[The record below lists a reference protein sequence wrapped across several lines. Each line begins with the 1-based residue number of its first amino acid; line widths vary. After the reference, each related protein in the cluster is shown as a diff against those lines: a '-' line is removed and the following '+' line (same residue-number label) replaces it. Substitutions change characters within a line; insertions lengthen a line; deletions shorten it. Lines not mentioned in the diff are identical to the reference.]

1 MPLLTRSFPLLG
13 CLSLCGA
20 LLLSGGC
27 KRSETGAGTGAST
40 SNSSAAQG
48 PIAQIDPA
56 TAGSI
61 EGTVHLIGKAPER
74 IEIDMAQDPACAM
87 SPYGKNLTEG
97 IVTQDSKSKDGK
109 LANVYIYVKDGLR
122 NKVYAAPS
130 TPAVLDQKGCR
141 YVPHVLAAMVGQPIE
156 FRNSD
161 PTMHNVHMQP
171 TVAGNQQFDISQP
184 PNGGATSHTF
194 AKPELM
200 LPVRCNNHPWMQ
212 AFLNVAPNP
221 FFAVTGEDGH
231 FAIHGLP
238 PGTYTLV
245 AVQEQLGQQQA
256 TATVTT
262 HGTATAD
269 FSFTAK

>member
-1 MPLLTRSFPLLG
+1 
-13 CLSLCGA
+13 
-20 LLLSGGC
+20 
-27 KRSETGAGTGAST
+27 
-40 SNSSAAQG
+40 
-48 PIAQIDPA
+48 
-56 TAGSI
+56 
-61 EGTVHLIGKAPER
+61 
-74 IEIDMAQDPACAM
+74 
-87 SPYGKNLTEG
+87 
-97 IVTQDSKSKDGK
+97 
-109 LANVYIYVKDGLR
+109 VKDGLG

-161 PTMHNVHMQP
+161 PTMHNVHMVP

-184 PNGGATSHTF
+184 PNGGTTRHTF

-221 FFAVTGEDGH
+221 FFAVSGEDGH
-231 FAIHGLP
+231 FAIQGLP

-256 TATVTT
+256 TVTVTT

-269 FSFTAK
+269 FSFKTK

>member
-1 MPLLTRSFPLLG
+1 MLRTRSLPLL
-13 CLSLCGA
+13 LCA
-20 LLLSGGC
+20 AVLIAGGC
-27 KRSETGAGTGAST
+27 KRSETGASTGISP
-40 SNSSAAQG
+40 AAH
-48 PIAQIDPA
+48 PFTQIDPA

-61 EGTVHLIGKAPER
+61 EGTVHLVGKAPER

-97 IVTQDSKSKDGK
+97 IISNGGK
-109 LANVYIYVKDGLR
+109 LANVYIYVKDGLGD
-122 NKVYAAPS
+122 KVYPAP
-130 TPAVLDQKGCR
+130 TAPAVLDQKGCR
-141 YVPHVLAAMVGQPIE
+141 YTPHVLAAMVGQPVE

-171 TVAGNQQFDISQP
+171 TVAGNQQVDISQP
-184 PNGGATSHTF
+184 PNGGTMRHTF

-212 AFLNVAPNP
+212 AFLNIAPNP

-231 FAIHGLP
+231 FVIHGLP

-256 TATVTT
+256 NVTVAT
-262 HGTATAD
+262 HATATAD
-269 FSFTAK
+269 FSFKTK

>member
-1 MPLLTRSFPLLG
+1 MLSLSRS
-13 CLSLCGA
+13 LSFFLCGA
-20 LLLSGGC
+20 LLVSAGC
-27 KRSETGAGTGAST
+27 KRSETGATTGTSP
-40 SNSSAAQG
+40 AAEG
-48 PIAQIDPA
+48 PITLIDPA
-56 TAGSI
+56 TAGSV
-61 EGTVHLIGKAPER
+61 EGTVHLAGKAPER

-97 IVTQDSKSKDGK
+97 VMSQKDGATTGK
-109 LANVYIYVKDGLR
+109 LANVYVYVKDGLG

-130 TPAVLDQKGCR
+130 EPVVLDQKGCR
-141 YVPHVLAAMVGQPIE
+141 YTPHVLAAMVGQPIE

-171 TVAGNQQFDISQP
+171 TVGGNQQFDISQP
-184 PNGGATSHTF
+184 PNGGTMRHAF

-200 LPVRCNNHPWMQ
+200 IPVRCNNHPWMQ
-212 AFLNVAPNP
+212 AFLNVAANP
-221 FFAVTGEDGH
+221 FFAVSGEDGH

-256 TATVTT
+256 TVAVTT

-269 FSFTAK
+269 FSFKAK